1 MLETLESLYLKI
13 FLLWPFFIIN
23 SADSTKLYRDIP
35 PSLLSYLLT
44 QYLINGVTKKIVIMI
59 SWLSF
64 ATSNG
69 TKTNDWT
76 ITYI

>member
-35 PSLLSYLLT
+35 PLPPLLLT
-44 QYLINGVTKKIVIMI
+44 DAVLN
-59 SWLSF
+59 
-64 ATSNG
+64 
-69 TKTNDWT
+69 
-76 ITYI
+76 

>member
-44 QYLINGVTKKIVIMI
+44 QYLINGVTKKIIIMI

>member
-44 QYLINGVTKKIVIMI
+44 QYLINGVTKKIIIMI
-59 SWLSF
+59 S
-64 ATSNG
+64 
-69 TKTNDWT
+69 
-76 ITYI
+76 